1 MTLTHR
7 FASAL
12 AVAAMLLAG
21 VLNTNAQTPR
31 PEYPRPQF
39 ERDAWVNLN
48 GTWSYS
54 FDFGKTGGQK
64 GWRDSKGFE
73 GKITV
78 PFCPESVL
86 SGVHHTDFINSMW
99 YQRQLNIPA
108 AWEGKKILLN
118 FGAVDYEAHVYVD
131 GRLACLH
138 NGAGSSFSC
147 DLTPFVKAGQTHNL
161 VVEVNDNLR
170 SGLQTGGKQCFNLNS
185 EGCMYTRVTGI
196 WQTVWMEAVD
206 REGLKS
212 VFATPD
218 IDQKQLVIRPQF
230 YGENAANKLVV
241 SLYDGN
247 KVVAKTSV
255 TCGNN
260 SVAVLPVKN
269 MKLWSPES
277 PFLYG
282 LKYQVVKAG
291 KVIDEVISYA
301 GMRKVH
307 LQGGYF
313 YLNNKP
319 YYQRLVL
326 DQGYYPDGI
335 WTAPTDAALKKDIE
349 MAKAVGFNGAR
360 LHQKSFEERYYYWAD
375 KLGYLTWG
383 ESASWGVDVN
393 NEVACRNFLSE
404 WSELVERDR
413 NHPSLVTWTPLNETW
428 SANDSGVYTRFVQD
442 IYNVT
447 KAIDGT
453 RPVNDSS
460 GDSHIKTDI
469 WSVHDYCRT
478 PEEFKRDFALEP
490 GKEPYRNMRGDRWQ
504 WLAKYEGQPYM
515 LDEWGGLAYIM
526 PEKRHGDN
534 AWGYGGAIQNI
545 EDFYTILRKEV
556 ESIKAIK
563 HITGFCYTQITDV
576 EQEQNGIYNY
586 DRTPKF
592 DTKRIKEIFE
602 LIPSNIEETTEVKV
616 KKVK

>member
-1 MTLTHR
+1 MKIKNLVSA
-7 FASAL
+7 FAAA
-12 AVAAMLLAG
+12 AVLLAPG
-21 VLNTNAQTPR
+21 INANAQTPR

-39 ERDAWVNLN
+39 ERSEWVNLN

-54 FDFGKTGGQK
+54 FDFGRTGAQK
-64 GWRDSKGFE
+64 GWSKATSFD

-78 PFCPESVL
+78 PFCPESSL
-86 SGVHHTDFINSMW
+86 SGVKHTDFINSIW
-99 YQRQLNIPA
+99 YQRTLNIPA
-108 AWEGKKILLN
+108 AWDGKQVMLN
-118 FGAVDYEAHVYVD
+118 FGAVDYEAHVFID
-131 GRLACLH
+131 GQLVRLH
-138 NGAGSSFSC
+138 NGTGSSFSC
-147 DLTPFVKAGQTHNL
+147 DITKYVQPGHSHNL
-161 VVEVNDNLR
+161 VVQVNDNLR
-170 SGLQTGGKQCFNLNS
+170 DGKQPGGKQCFDLNS
-185 EGCMYTRVTGI
+185 GGCMYTRVTGI

-206 REGLKS
+206 KEGLKS

-230 YGENAANKLVV
+230 YAENAANKLVV
-241 SLYDGN
+241 TLYDGN
-247 KVVAKTSV
+247 KAVAKTSV
-255 TCGNN
+255 TCGDN
-260 SVAVLPVKN
+260 SVVVLPVKN

-282 LKYQVVKAG
+282 LKYQVVKNG
-291 KVIDEVISYA
+291 KVIDEVNSYA

-307 LQGGYF
+307 LAGGYF

-335 WTAPTDAALKKDIE
+335 WTAPTDEALKKDIE
-349 MAKAVGFNGAR
+349 MSKAVGFNGAR

-383 ESASWGVDVN
+383 ESASWGLNVN
-393 NEVACRNFLSE
+393 NEEACRNFISE
-404 WSELVERDR
+404 WAELVERDR

-428 SANDSGVYTRFVQD
+428 SANNSGVYTRFVQNLYD
-442 IYNVT
+442 MT
-447 KAIDGT
+447 KALDGT
-453 RPVNDSS
+453 RPVNDAS

-469 WSVHDYCRT
+469 WSVHNYERQPD
-478 PEEFKRDFALEP
+478 KIIKDFTFEH
-490 GKEPYRNMRGDRWQ
+490 GKEPYRNMRGDNWR

-515 LDEWGGLAYIM
+515 LDEWGGLAYIL

-534 AWGYGGAIQNI
+534 AWGYGGAIDNV

-556 ESIKAIK
+556 EAIKACK

-586 DRTPKF
+586 DRTSKF

-602 LIPSNIEETTEVKV
+602 LIPSYIEKTEDLSY
-616 KKVK
+616 

>member
-1 MTLTHR
+1 MKIKNLVSA
-7 FASAL
+7 FA
-12 AVAAMLLAG
+12 AAAALLAPG
-21 VLNTNAQTPR
+21 INANAQTPR

-39 ERDAWVNLN
+39 ERAEWVNLN

-54 FDFGKTGGQK
+54 FDFGRTGAQK
-64 GWRDSKGFE
+64 GWSKATSFD

-78 PFCPESVL
+78 PFCPESSL
-86 SGVHHTDFINSMW
+86 SGVKHTDFINSIW
-99 YQRQLNIPA
+99 YQRTLNIPA
-108 AWEGKKILLN
+108 AWDGKQVMLN
-118 FGAVDYEAHVYVD
+118 FGAVDYEAHVFID
-131 GRLACLH
+131 GQLVRLH
-138 NGAGSSFSC
+138 NGTGSSFSC
-147 DLTPFVKAGQTHNL
+147 DITKYVQPGHSHNL
-161 VVEVNDNLR
+161 VVQVNDNLR
-170 SGLQTGGKQCFNLNS
+170 DGKQPGGKQCFDLNS
-185 EGCMYTRVTGI
+185 GGCMYTRVTGI

-206 REGLKS
+206 KEGLKS

-230 YGENAANKLVV
+230 YAENAANKLVV
-241 SLYDGN
+241 TLYDGN
-247 KVVAKTSV
+247 KAVAKTSV
-255 TCGNN
+255 TCGDN
-260 SVAVLPVKN
+260 SVVVLPVKN

-282 LKYQVVKAG
+282 LKYQVVKNG
-291 KVIDEVISYA
+291 KIIDEVNSYA

-307 LQGGYF
+307 LAGGYF

-335 WTAPTDAALKKDIE
+335 WTAPTDEALKKDIE
-349 MAKAVGFNGAR
+349 MSKAVGFNGAR

-383 ESASWGVDVN
+383 ESASWGLNVN
-393 NEVACRNFLSE
+393 NEEACRNFISE
-404 WSELVERDR
+404 WAELVERDR

-428 SANDSGVYTRFVQD
+428 SANNSGVYTRFVQNLYD
-442 IYNVT
+442 MT
-447 KAIDGT
+447 KALDGT
-453 RPVNDSS
+453 RPVNDAS

-469 WSVHDYCRT
+469 WSVHNYERQPD
-478 PEEFKRDFALEP
+478 KIIKDFTFEH
-490 GKEPYRNMRGDRWQ
+490 GKEPYRNMRGDNWR

-515 LDEWGGLAYIM
+515 LDEWGGLAYIL

-534 AWGYGGAIQNI
+534 AWGYGGAIDNV

-556 ESIKAIK
+556 EAIKACK

-586 DRTPKF
+586 DRTSKF

-602 LIPSNIEETTEVKV
+602 LIPSYIEKTEDLSY
-616 KKVK
+616 